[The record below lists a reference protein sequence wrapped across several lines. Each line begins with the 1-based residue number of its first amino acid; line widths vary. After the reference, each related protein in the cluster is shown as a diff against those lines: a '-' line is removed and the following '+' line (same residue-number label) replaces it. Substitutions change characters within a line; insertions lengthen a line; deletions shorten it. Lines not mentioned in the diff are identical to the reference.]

1 MLIHIKVL
9 NNPALAEVQLE
20 VSPLDTIQ
28 EIKSRLSNQLNI
40 PVSQQKLVL
49 KGKPLH
55 DGSIRDY
62 QIVDGSKLHLIIS
75 TQHSTISTKPVNN
88 AFINELDL
96 LASKWIQ
103 NPNEREAFVNAFQR
117 EMKNTIDNLS
127 LDDIEKL
134 CKRPSRGWICFAYHF
149 LVFLIVLCCL
159 VIGVICTIGE
169 YEEKITQKFIYV
181 EICLVIFFASEYVVR
196 VWSAGCR
203 AKFKGW
209 TGRFH
214 FMRTPISLID
224 LFVVLASSIVIGFHI
239 TGRISST
246 NPVMAASPA
255 LRIIRF
261 FQILRMLHVDR
272 KAHSWKLLLNVAYLH
287 RIELITTMYMGFIVL
302 IITSY
307 LVFLAERDYI
317 IEGKKPFESY
327 ADALWFGIV
336 TVATIGYGDRVPHTW
351 AGRIVTAC
359 LSMIGI
365 AFFSL
370 PAGILGSGF
379 ALHVQQKEKQKMY
392 HKQYPAAAQLIQ
404 TAWRMYATSRPQQD
418 NATWRLY
425 KLVDPTFGEKMIS
438 RSRNNSLL
446 RRRSAA
452 HNFGDQSSSDSSP
465 LTNKIGTDQLP
476 EKFKQAIRV
485 MRRMKFFVARRKFQE
500 ARKPSD
506 MTEIV
511 KQTAEDNQTLMVK
524 LKDLQRKLDS
534 TLGFIPSSRDNTI
547 SSRMNQN
554 SFISRCRIN
563 RSSSQSRT
571 GQITVLEHLQTF
583 NERLTSVEKQMNSMT
598 NLLQHIDDQI

>member
-1 MLIHIKVL
+1 MRSDDDGLYFGMDMKIFQKKVY
-9 NNPALAEVQLE
+9 NFLE
-20 VSPLDTIQ
+20 
-28 EIKSRLSNQLNI
+28 
-40 PVSQQKLVL
+40 
-49 KGKPLH
+49 
-55 DGSIRDY
+55 
-62 QIVDGSKLHLIIS
+62 
-75 TQHSTISTKPVNN
+75 
-88 AFINELDL
+88 
-96 LASKWIQ
+96 
-103 NPNEREAFVNAFQR
+103 
-117 EMKNTIDNLS
+117 
-127 LDDIEKL
+127 
-134 CKRPSRGWICFAYHF
+134 RPSRGWICFVYHF
-149 LVFLIVLCCL
+149 LVFFVVLSCL
-159 VIGVICTIGE
+159 VIGVICTISE

-181 EICLVIFFASEYVVR
+181 EIVLLIFFASEYVIR

-203 AKFKGW
+203 AKFKGL
-209 TGRFH
+209 TGRIK
-214 FMRTPISLID
+214 FMKTPISMID
-224 LFVVLASSIVIGFHI
+224 VFVVLASSVVIGFHI
-239 TGRISST
+239 SGRISSA

-307 LVFLAERDYI
+307 LVYLAERDYI
-317 IEGKKPFESY
+317 FDGSKQFESY

-351 AGRIVTAC
+351 AGKIVTAC

-379 ALHVQQKEKQKMY
+379 ALHVQQKEKQKLY

-404 TAWRMYATSRPQQD
+404 TAWRMYATSRTQHD

-425 KLVDPTFGEKMIS
+425 KLIDPHFGDRATS
-438 RSRNNSLL
+438 RSYHSAMLE
-446 RRRSAA
+446 RRSAA
-452 HNFGDQSSSDSSP
+452 QNCNDQSVSDHSP
-465 LTNKIGTDQLP
+465 LTSRIEGEQLP

-500 ARKPSD
+500 ARKPND
-506 MTEIV
+506 MSEIV
-511 KQTAEDNQTLMVK
+511 KQTAEDNQTLMIR

-534 TLGFIPSSRDNTI
+534 TLGYVPASRDNI
-547 SSRMNQN
+547 LLSRSNNN
-554 SFISRCRIN
+554 SFASQARIK
-563 RSSSQSRT
+563 RSPSQSRT

-583 NERLTSVEKQMNSMT
+583 NERLTVVEQQMNSMAT
-598 NLLQHIDDQI
+598 ILKRIDDRMSQFSGS

>member
-1 MLIHIKVL
+1 LVVL
-9 NNPALAEVQLE
+9 
-20 VSPLDTIQ
+20 
-28 EIKSRLSNQLNI
+28 
-40 PVSQQKLVL
+40 
-49 KGKPLH
+49 
-55 DGSIRDY
+55 
-62 QIVDGSKLHLIIS
+62 
-75 TQHSTISTKPVNN
+75 
-88 AFINELDL
+88 F
-96 LASKWIQ
+96 
-103 NPNEREAFVNAFQR
+103 
-117 EMKNTIDNLS
+117 
-127 LDDIEKL
+127 
-134 CKRPSRGWICFAYHF
+134 
-149 LVFLIVLCCL
+149 CL

-181 EICLVIFFASEYVVR
+181 ELCLLIFFASEYSLR

-209 TGRFH
+209 IGRLH

-224 LFVVLASSIVIGFHI
+224 LFVVVASSIVIGFHI
-239 TGRISST
+239 SGRLGSA

-307 LVFLAERDYI
+307 LVYLAERDFI
-317 IEGKKPFESY
+317 VAETRPFESY

-351 AGRIVTAC
+351 AGKIVTAC

-379 ALHVQQKEKQKMY
+379 ALHVQQKEKQKMF

-404 TAWRMYATSRPQQD
+404 AAWRMYATSRLQQD

-425 KLVDPTFGEKMIS
+425 RLVDPVLAEKMLN
-438 RSRNNSLL
+438 RSRDNSML
-446 RRRSAA
+446 RRRSAVG
-452 HNFGDQSSSDSSP
+452 HNSAFSPADAQTCSDTIP
-465 LTNKIGTDQLP
+465 LTYKIGMPELP

-485 MRRMKFFVARRKFQE
+485 MRRMRFFVARRKFQE

-506 MTEIV
+506 MTELV
-511 KQTAEDNQTLMVK
+511 KQTAEDNQALMIK
-524 LKDLQRKLDS
+524 LKDLQRRLDS
-534 TLGFIPSSRDNTI
+534 TLGCLPSTRETLTSTR
-547 SSRMNQN
+547 
-554 SFISRCRIN
+554 
-563 RSSSQSRT
+563 SSQSNVTPRFRT
-571 GQITVLEHLQTF
+571 NRLPSQVRPGQMTVLEYLQGF
-583 NERLTSVEKQMNSMT
+583 NDRLNLVEQQICSMNKV
-598 NLLQHIDDQI
+598 LQRIDDRLQA

>member
-40 PVSQQKLVL
+40 SVSQQKLVL

-134 CKRPSRGWICFAYHF
+134 CSDRINQS
-149 LVFLIVLCCL
+149 
-159 VIGVICTIGE
+159 
-169 YEEKITQKFIYV
+169 

-452 HNFGDQSSSDSSP
+452 HNFGDPSSSDSSP

-598 NLLQHIDDQI
+598 NLLQHIDDQISQFNRS

>member
-1 MLIHIKVL
+1 MSSDGKLYFDMDMKIFQKKVY
-9 NNPALAEVQLE
+9 NFLE
-20 VSPLDTIQ
+20 
-28 EIKSRLSNQLNI
+28 
-40 PVSQQKLVL
+40 
-49 KGKPLH
+49 
-55 DGSIRDY
+55 
-62 QIVDGSKLHLIIS
+62 
-75 TQHSTISTKPVNN
+75 
-88 AFINELDL
+88 
-96 LASKWIQ
+96 
-103 NPNEREAFVNAFQR
+103 
-117 EMKNTIDNLS
+117 
-127 LDDIEKL
+127 
-134 CKRPSRGWICFAYHF
+134 RPSRGWICFAYHF
-149 LVFLIVLCCL
+149 MVFLIVLFCL

-181 EICLVIFFASEYVVR
+181 ETFLLVFFASEYIIR

-209 TGRFH
+209 IGRFH

-224 LFVVLASSIVIGFHI
+224 LFVVLASSVVIGFHI
-239 TGRISST
+239 SGRIGSA

-302 IITSY
+302 IVTSY
-307 LVFLAERDYI
+307 LVYLAERDYI
-317 IEGKKPFESY
+317 IEGTRPFESY

-351 AGRIVTAC
+351 PGRIVTAC
-359 LSMIGI
+359 LSMVGI

-404 TAWRMYATSRPQQD
+404 AAWRMHATSRLQKD

-425 KLVDPTFGEKMIS
+425 RLVDPAYAEKMLS
-438 RSRNNSLL
+438 RSRDNSFL
-446 RRRSAA
+446 RRRTIMHHS
-452 HNFGDQSSSDSSP
+452 GDSQLPFDSTP
-465 LTNKIGTDQLP
+465 LVYKNGIDQLP

-506 MTEIV
+506 MTELV
-511 KQTAEDNQTLMVK
+511 KQTAEDNQALMIR
-524 LKDLQRKLDS
+524 LKDIQRKLDS
-534 TLGFIPSSRDNTI
+534 TLGYVPLSRDNTLLTRTNQ
-547 SSRMNQN
+547 SNFSTRSRTTRTTNN
-554 SFISRCRIN
+554 P
-563 RSSSQSRT
+563 RT
-571 GQITVLEHLQTF
+571 GQITVLEHLQMF
-583 NERLTSVEKQMNSMT
+583 NERLTLVEQHMNSMT
-598 NLLQHIDDQI
+598 SILQRIDDRMNQSYITK

>member
-1 MLIHIKVL
+1 MRSDDDGLYFGMDMKIFQKKVY
-9 NNPALAEVQLE
+9 NFLE
-20 VSPLDTIQ
+20 
-28 EIKSRLSNQLNI
+28 
-40 PVSQQKLVL
+40 
-49 KGKPLH
+49 
-55 DGSIRDY
+55 
-62 QIVDGSKLHLIIS
+62 
-75 TQHSTISTKPVNN
+75 
-88 AFINELDL
+88 
-96 LASKWIQ
+96 
-103 NPNEREAFVNAFQR
+103 
-117 EMKNTIDNLS
+117 
-127 LDDIEKL
+127 
-134 CKRPSRGWICFAYHF
+134 RPSRGWICFVYHF
-149 LVFLIVLCCL
+149 LVFFVVLSCL
-159 VIGVICTIGE
+159 VIGVICTISE

-181 EICLVIFFASEYVVR
+181 EIVLLIFFASEYVIR

-203 AKFKGW
+203 AKFKGL
-209 TGRFH
+209 TGRIK
-214 FMRTPISLID
+214 FMKTPISMID
-224 LFVVLASSIVIGFHI
+224 VFVVLASSVVIGFHI
-239 TGRISST
+239 SGRISSA

-307 LVFLAERDYI
+307 LVYLAERDYI
-317 IEGKKPFESY
+317 FDGSKQFESY

-351 AGRIVTAC
+351 AGKIVTAC

-379 ALHVQQKEKQKMY
+379 ALHVQQKEKQKLY

-404 TAWRMYATSRPQQD
+404 TAWRMYATSRTQHD

-425 KLVDPTFGEKMIS
+425 KLIDPHFGDRATS
-438 RSRNNSLL
+438 RSYHSAMLE
-446 RRRSAA
+446 RRSAA
-452 HNFGDQSSSDSSP
+452 QNCNFSFILTDDQSVSDHSP
-465 LTNKIGTDQLP
+465 LTSRIEGEQLP

-500 ARKPSD
+500 ARKPND
-506 MTEIV
+506 MSEIV
-511 KQTAEDNQTLMVK
+511 KQTAEDNQTLMIR

-534 TLGFIPSSRDNTI
+534 TLGYVPASRDNI
-547 SSRMNQN
+547 LLSRSNNN
-554 SFISRCRIN
+554 SFASQARIK
-563 RSSSQSRT
+563 RSPSQSRT

-583 NERLTSVEKQMNSMT
+583 NERLTVVEQQMNSMAT
-598 NLLQHIDDQI
+598 ILKRIDDRMSQFSGS

>member
-1 MLIHIKVL
+1 MRSDDGLYFGMDMKIFQKKVY
-9 NNPALAEVQLE
+9 NFLE
-20 VSPLDTIQ
+20 
-28 EIKSRLSNQLNI
+28 
-40 PVSQQKLVL
+40 
-49 KGKPLH
+49 
-55 DGSIRDY
+55 
-62 QIVDGSKLHLIIS
+62 
-75 TQHSTISTKPVNN
+75 
-88 AFINELDL
+88 
-96 LASKWIQ
+96 
-103 NPNEREAFVNAFQR
+103 
-117 EMKNTIDNLS
+117 
-127 LDDIEKL
+127 
-134 CKRPSRGWICFAYHF
+134 RPSRGWICFAYHF
-149 LVFLIVLCCL
+149 LVFLIVLSCL

-181 EICLVIFFASEYVVR
+181 EICLVIFFASEYVIR

-209 TGRFH
+209 IGRFH

-224 LFVVLASSIVIGFHI
+224 LFVVFASSIVIGFHI

-307 LVFLAERDYI
+307 LVYLAERDYI

-336 TVATIGYGDRVPHTW
+336 TGRKYHSTNIFIYQKIALVATIGYGDRVPHTW

-425 KLVDPTFGEKMIS
+425 KLIDPTFAEKMIS
-438 RSRNNSLL
+438 RSRYNSLL

-452 HNFGDQSSSDSSP
+452 HNFGDQSSLDSSP
-465 LTNKIGTDQLP
+465 LANKIGIDQLP

-506 MTEIV
+506 MTELV
-511 KQTAEDNQTLMVK
+511 KQTAEDNQALMIR
-524 LKDLQRKLDS
+524 LKDLQRKLDA
-534 TLGFIPSSRDNTI
+534 TLGYVPSSRDNTI
-547 SSRMNQN
+547 SSRTNQN
-554 SFISRCRIN
+554 SFVSRYRVN
-563 RSSSQSRT
+563 RSSSQTRS
-571 GQITVLEHLQTF
+571 GQTTVLEHLQMF
-583 NERLTSVEKQMNSMT
+583 NERLTSVEQQMNSMT
-598 NLLQHIDDQI
+598 NLLQHIDDRISQLNKS

>member
-1 MLIHIKVL
+1 MRSDDDGLYFGMDMKIFQKKVY
-9 NNPALAEVQLE
+9 NFLE
-20 VSPLDTIQ
+20 
-28 EIKSRLSNQLNI
+28 
-40 PVSQQKLVL
+40 
-49 KGKPLH
+49 
-55 DGSIRDY
+55 
-62 QIVDGSKLHLIIS
+62 
-75 TQHSTISTKPVNN
+75 
-88 AFINELDL
+88 
-96 LASKWIQ
+96 
-103 NPNEREAFVNAFQR
+103 
-117 EMKNTIDNLS
+117 
-127 LDDIEKL
+127 
-134 CKRPSRGWICFAYHF
+134 RPSRGWICFVYHF
-149 LVFLIVLCCL
+149 LVFFVVLSCL
-159 VIGVICTIGE
+159 VIGVICTISE

-181 EICLVIFFASEYVVR
+181 EIVLLIFFASEYVIR

-203 AKFKGW
+203 AKFKGL
-209 TGRFH
+209 TGRIK
-214 FMRTPISLID
+214 FMKTPISMID
-224 LFVVLASSIVIGFHI
+224 VFVVLASSVVIGFHI
-239 TGRISST
+239 SGRISSA

-307 LVFLAERDYI
+307 LVYLAERDYI
-317 IEGKKPFESY
+317 FDGSKQFESY

-351 AGRIVTAC
+351 AGKIVTAC

-379 ALHVQQKEKQKMY
+379 ALHVQQKEKQKLY

-404 TAWRMYATSRPQQD
+404 TAWRMYATSRTQHD

-425 KLVDPTFGEKMIS
+425 KLIDPHFGDRATS
-438 RSRNNSLL
+438 RSYHSAMLIDPHFGDRATSRSYHSAMLE
-446 RRRSAA
+446 RRSAA
-452 HNFGDQSSSDSSP
+452 QNCNDQSVSDHSP
-465 LTNKIGTDQLP
+465 LTSRIEGEQLP

-500 ARKPSD
+500 ARKPND
-506 MTEIV
+506 MSEIV
-511 KQTAEDNQTLMVK
+511 KQTAEDNQTLMIR

-534 TLGFIPSSRDNTI
+534 TLGYVPASRDNI
-547 SSRMNQN
+547 LLSRSNNN
-554 SFISRCRIN
+554 SFASQARIK
-563 RSSSQSRT
+563 RSPSQSRT

-583 NERLTSVEKQMNSMT
+583 NERLTVVEQQMNSMAT
-598 NLLQHIDDQI
+598 ILKRIDDRMSQFSGS

>member
-40 PVSQQKLVL
+40 SVSQQKLVL

-134 CKRPSRGWICFAYHF
+134 CSDRINQS
-149 LVFLIVLCCL
+149 
-159 VIGVICTIGE
+159 
-169 YEEKITQKFIYV
+169 

-452 HNFGDQSSSDSSP
+452 HNFGDPSSSDSSP

-598 NLLQHIDDQI
+598 NLLQHIDDQISQ

>member
-40 PVSQQKLVL
+40 SVSQQKLVL

-134 CKRPSRGWICFAYHF
+134 CSDRINQS
-149 LVFLIVLCCL
+149 
-159 VIGVICTIGE
+159 
-169 YEEKITQKFIYV
+169 

-452 HNFGDQSSSDSSP
+452 HNFGDPSSSDSSP